1 MAAQGAA
8 LQNQNNELTRCI
20 EDLREKR
27 EEISKQLREE
37 EAEKAKITQ
46 DLQVLTKRL
55 NQVNESIARKNETKN
70 EYEKVIQETET
81 AYLKILESSQ
91 TLLSVLK
98 REAVNIQIEGGTSGS
113 EQSRTPGNTM
123 DLSAMTNPSTLPRQA
138 HVDKLI
144 NPGGDRQ
151 QRDRCAS
158 AGHVVRLAR
167 LRLAQLAAIL
177 WSLAIVSGIGMMM
190 AVPPWVAQLDGA
202 GRRLEVGAVF
212 RQALWLAI
220 GIGML
225 LWFALRHASPLIEL
239 IGIGM
244 LLRFALRHASPLIEL
259 MGVTPSLR
267 DDVQAFLLAI
277 SWGAPALTCYFALRG
292 LSEGL
297 SMTRPSMI
305 FSLGGLALLVPLGYV
320 LMFGKLGIPPQG
332 AHGCGLA
339 TAIVLWLEMLGFG
352 IYVICH
358 RNYRG
363 LGLFDRFEWPHLQ
376 RIGAL
381 AHVGLPMAITLLAE
395 AGVGRGDARGVR
407 YAGVCGI
414 GLTLVTQLLS
424 AGLMLC
430 FPHAIASLYTNDPKV
445 IALAVQ
451 LIMLAGLFQFSDGVQ
466 VASNGALRGLKD
478 TRVPMVITLFAYW
491 VIGMPVGWWLT
502 FHQGMGARGMWMGLI
517 AGLSVAAVMLF
528 VRFWRSAWHE
538 RWRRSAVTASA

>member
-1 MAAQGAA
+1 MVRLAVPLVLAQVAAIGSNVIDA
-8 LQNQNNELTRCI
+8 LL
-20 EDLREKR
+20 
-27 EEISKQLREE
+27 
-37 EAEKAKITQ
+37 
-46 DLQVLTKRL
+46 
-55 NQVNESIARKNETKN
+55 
-70 EYEKVIQETET
+70 
-81 AYLKILESSQ
+81 
-91 TLLSVLK
+91 
-98 REAVNIQIEGGTSGS
+98 
-113 EQSRTPGNTM
+113 
-123 DLSAMTNPSTLPRQA
+123 
-138 HVDKLI
+138 
-144 NPGGDRQ
+144 
-151 QRDRCAS
+151 
-158 AGHVVRLAR
+158 AGHVSAHVLGAV
-167 LRLAQLAAIL
+167 AVGSSL

-225 LWFALRHASPLIEL
+225 LWLALRHAMPLI
-239 IGIGM
+239 
-244 LLRFALRHASPLIEL
+244 AL

-267 DDVQAFLLAI
+267 HDVQAFLLAI

-320 LMFGKLGIPPQG
+320 LMFGKFGIPPQG

-352 IYVICH
+352 AYVIRH

-363 LGLFDRFEWPHLQ
+363 LGLFDCFEWPHLQ
-376 RIGAL
+376 RIAAL

-395 AGVGRGDARGVR
+395 AGLFVATALIISSLGEDVIASHQVAINIASLFFMIPLGLAMAITVRVGNAVGRGDASGVR
-407 YAGVCGI
+407 YAGFCGI
-414 GLTLVTQLLS
+414 GLTLVTQTLS

-430 FPHAIASLYTNDPKV
+430 FPYLIASFYTHDPKV

-451 LIMLAGLFQFSDGVQ
+451 LIMLAGLFQFSDGIQ

-491 VIGMPVGWWLT
+491 IIGMPIGWWLT

-528 VRFWRSAWHE
+528 VRFWRSAWRE
-538 RWRRSAVTASA
+538 RWHRAAVTASA